1 MEWFF
6 RFKLHLICNEKGEL
20 LNFIITPGDVDE
32 RNHWNTSI
40 LSNLSMANWLRT
52 KGTSARIFSNG
63 SSRCHGGRFRR
74 WPDGDGRDN
83 AIDGMRE

>member
-63 SSRCHGGRFRR
+63 GSRCHGGGS
-74 WPDGDGRDN
+74 GDGLTVT
-83 AIDGMRE
+83 AEIMR